1 VAQRVLFLRAAGRH
15 RDGSSRVVEIFAAE
29 LEVKKMAIYRWQGV
43 SPRGETITGEMEA
56 ATRDAVLARLRAQR
70 IQPIPAKIR
79 ERGKGLDKEITIP
92 GFGEKVK
99 THDVVVFT
107 RQLGTMIDAGL
118 PIVQCLDILGS
129 QTENK
134 KFRGIIKQLKDDVE
148 SGSTFTEAL
157 KKHPKIFDE
166 LFVNMISA
174 GEIGGILDTILQRLS
189 VYMEKSMKL
198 KAKIKGAMIYPA
210 TIITVATGVTAVL
223 LVWVIPVFAEL
234 FSSFG
239 QELPAPTQFVIN
251 LSNFTIA
258 YFHFI
263 TMVFMA
269 IAVALRYTYKT
280 ENGRLM
286 MDRAFLEA
294 PVFGDLIR
302 KSSIARFSRTLSTLV
317 SSGVPILDA
326 LLITAKTAGNKVVE
340 RAVLATRL
348 SISEGNSISEPLIQS
363 KVFPPMVCQMIA
375 VGESTGALDAM
386 LQKIAEFYED
396 EVDNMVAN
404 LTTLME
410 PLVILFLGVI
420 IGGLV
425 ISMYLPIFKL
435 GSVIG

>member
-1 VAQRVLFLRAAGRH
+1 
-15 RDGSSRVVEIFAAE
+15 
-29 LEVKKMAIYRWQGV
+29 MAIYRWQGV
-43 SPRGETITGEMEA
+43 SPRGETISGEMEA

-79 ERGKGLDKEITIP
+79 ERGKGLDREIALP
-92 GFGEKVK
+92 GLGESVK
-99 THDVVVFT
+99 TRDVVVFT

-118 PIVQCLDILGS
+118 PIVQCLDILAS

-134 KFRGIIKQLKDDVE
+134 KFRGIIRQLKDDVE
-148 SGSTFTEAL
+148 AGSTFTEAL
-157 KKHPKIFDE
+157 RKHNKIFDD

-223 LVWVIPVFAEL
+223 LIWVIPVFAEL

-258 YFHFI
+258 YFHFL
-263 TMVFMA
+263 VMA
-269 IAVALRYTYKT
+269 LVAAAVGLRYSYQT
-280 ENGRLM
+280 ENGRM
-286 MDRAFLEA
+286 AMDRAFLQM

-302 KSSIARFSRTLSTLV
+302 KSSIARFTRTLSTLV

-326 LLITAKTAGNKVVE
+326 LLITAKTSGNKVVE
-340 RAVLATRL
+340 RAILATRL
-348 SISEGNSISEPLIQS
+348 SISEGNSIAEPLVQS

>member
-1 VAQRVLFLRAAGRH
+1 
-15 RDGSSRVVEIFAAE
+15 
-29 LEVKKMAIYRWQGV
+29 MAIYRWQGV
-43 SPRGETITGEMEA
+43 SPRGETISGEMEA

-79 ERGKGLDKEITIP
+79 ERGKGLDREIALP
-92 GFGEKVK
+92 GLGEKIK
-99 THDVVVFT
+99 TRDVVVFT

-134 KFRGIIKQLKDDVE
+134 KFRGVIRQLKDDVE

-157 KKHPKIFDE
+157 RKHNKVFDD

-210 TIITVATGVTAVL
+210 TIITVAGGVTAVL
-223 LVWVIPVFAEL
+223 LIWVIPVFAEL

-258 YFHFI
+258 YFHFLL
-263 TMVFMA
+263 MA
-269 IAVALRYTYKT
+269 MIAAAVALRYTYQT
-280 ENGRLM
+280 ENGRM
-286 MDRAFLEA
+286 AMDRAFLEM

-302 KSSIARFSRTLSTLV
+302 KSSIARFTRTLSTLV

-326 LLITAKTAGNKVVE
+326 LLITAKTSGNKVVE

-348 SISEGNSISEPLIQS
+348 SISEGNSISEPLVQS